1 MNENKKIAQFYKYGI
16 LGEDLASNYLENIG
30 YEIIERNF
38 LCKQGEID
46 IIAKDKDEYVFI
58 EVKTRS
64 NRCYGR
70 PSEAVNVF
78 KKKHIL
84 KSTKYYLYLHKLED
98 KFIRFDVIEVYLF
111 NHKYKI
117 NHLKQV
123 DII

>member
-1 MNENKKIAQFYKYGI
+1 MPQFYKYGI
-16 LGEDLASNYLENIG
+16 IGEKLAVDFLESINYK
-30 YEIIERNF
+30 IIERNF

-64 NRCYGR
+64 SSCYGR
-70 PSEAVNVF
+70 PSEAVTQY

-84 KSTKYYLYLHKLED
+84 KSTRYYLYLHRLENV
-98 KFIRFDVIEVYLF
+98 FVRFDVIEVYLY

-117 NHLKQV
+117 NHLKQI
-123 DII
+123 DIF

>member
-1 MNENKKIAQFYKYGI
+1 M
-16 LGEDLASNYLENIG
+16 
-30 YEIIERNF
+30 
-38 LCKQGEID
+38 CKQGEID
-46 IIAKDKDEYVFI
+46 IIAKDNDEYVFV

-70 PSEAVNVF
+70 PSEAVNDF

-98 KFIRFDVIEVYLF
+98 KFIRFDVIEVYLY

-117 NHLKQV
+117 NHLKF
-123 DII
+123 ILFNL

>member
-1 MNENKKIAQFYKYGI
+1 MPQFYKYGI
-16 LGEDLASNYLENIG
+16 IGEKLAVKYLQDIG

-38 LCKQGEID
+38 LCRQGEID
-46 IIAKDKDEYVFI
+46 IIAKDGIEYVFA

-64 NRCYGR
+64 SSCYGR
-70 PSEAVNVF
+70 PSEAVNDF

-84 KSTKYYLYLHKLED
+84 KSTKYYLYLHKLENQ
-98 KFIRFDVIEVYLF
+98 FIRFDVIEVYLY

-123 DII
+123 DMF